1 VTGRVAVGLVSA
13 IALAISGVAWYDL
26 HTLQHNTNTTPILS
40 ELDNQPNQPPPDDG
54 ATDILLIGDDARTD
68 AQGHPLPASVLSKL
82 RTQFDAGVNTDTI
95 IVLRIPK
102 NGGKAF
108 AVSIP
113 RDTYVPIPGWHPDK
127 INAAYGVVQALTA
140 QQLRQSGDTSKD
152 DIQQKSQQAGQLAL
166 TESVQNLTGI
176 HIDHYAEVNLYGFY
190 LLSQAIGGVPVCLKH
205 ATSDKNSGADFHA
218 GIQTISGANALSF
231 VRQRDNLPNGDLDR
245 IVRQQVFLASAAK
258 KLLSAGTLTNP
269 GALNDLAGV
278 VRQSLTTDPDLDLIS
293 FAQQAQSL
301 ASGNVEFVTI
311 PVVNDNARSASGQS
325 IVQVDVTAVHQFLT
339 NLIASTPP
347 PPTTTTPPPATT
359 TATTPAEATTTTPPP
374 PPSTTAP
381 TTTTP
386 PPPPPTNE
394 PTPPVSIDGV
404 PCVD

>member
-1 VTGRVAVGLVSA
+1 
-13 IALAISGVAWYDL
+13 
-26 HTLQHNTNTTPILS
+26 LQS
-40 ELDNQPNQPPPDDG
+40 
-54 ATDILLIGDDARTD
+54 
-68 AQGHPLPASVLSKL
+68 
-82 RTQFDAGVNTDTI
+82 
-95 IVLRIPK
+95 
-102 NGGKAF
+102 
-108 AVSIP
+108 
-113 RDTYVPIPGWHPDK
+113 
-127 INAAYGVVQALTA
+127 
-140 QQLRQSGDTSKD
+140 SGDTDKA
-152 DIQQKSQQAGQLAL
+152 DIAQKARQAGQLAL
-166 TESVQNLTGI
+166 IESVQNLTGI

-218 GIQTISGANALSF
+218 GAQTISGANALSF

-269 GALNDLAGV
+269 GALGALAGV
-278 VRQSLTTDPDLDLIS
+278 VRQSLTTDPGLDILA

-325 IVQVDVTAVHQFLT
+325 IVAVDVNAVHRFVSQ
-339 NLIASTPP
+339 LIASSPPTTTITPP
-347 PPTTTTPPPATT
+347 PPTTTTPSAPGKP
-359 TATTPAEATTTTPPP
+359 TTTTPPP
-374 PPSTTAP
+374 PT

-394 PTPPVSIDGV
+394 PTAPVSIDGV